1 MAVFLW
7 PRLGFLQRTLEIYLA
22 PVLVEEEITICCCI
36 YTQISTGYSTFEAS
50 QRPELNFDV
59 ISRITASP
67 EQLVTSLV
75 LKHGP
80 PEKQTLNRLEVGTS
94 GRCNWDTRA
103 LQLQQTAHLSWPYK
117 VSQGH
122 AVFACVYV
130 LFSGC
135 VAEQIYVSQIHL
147 QYMSPIL

>member
-1 MAVFLW
+1 MCMAVFLW

-50 QRPELNFDV
+50 QRSELNFDV

-80 PEKQTLNRLEVGTS
+80 PEKQTLNRLEVG
-94 GRCNWDTRA
+94 GL
-103 LQLQQTAHLSWPYK
+103 LQLE
-117 VSQGH
+117 G
-122 AVFACVYV
+122 ACVYV